1 MRFLIVTG
9 MSGSGKSKAM
19 DALEDF
25 GYYCVDN
32 VPPTLLKEFT
42 NLFLNT
48 TGMADK
54 VAIGV
59 DVRSGELYSTLGREL
74 QSLREEDIDCK
85 VLFLDAEDSVLLNRY
100 KETRR
105 KHPLLD
111 SCNEIVTDAIAAE
124 RKLIMPIRNYAEYF
138 LDTSHMSPAELRDQI
153 GSLFLD
159 VPKHGLNVLCV
170 SYGTKHGSFNYAD
183 CCFDVRCLPNPF
195 YVKELKNKTGL
206 DDEVYNYVFDSEEAR
221 VIRDKL
227 FDLFDYM
234 LPLYIKEGKSQIV
247 LAFCCTGGHHRSVSF
262 ARATAEHL
270 LAAGYDV
277 TVNHRDISK

>member
-48 TGMADK
+48 TGIAEK

-277 TVNHRDISK
+277 TVNHRDINK

>member
-48 TGMADK
+48 TGIAEK